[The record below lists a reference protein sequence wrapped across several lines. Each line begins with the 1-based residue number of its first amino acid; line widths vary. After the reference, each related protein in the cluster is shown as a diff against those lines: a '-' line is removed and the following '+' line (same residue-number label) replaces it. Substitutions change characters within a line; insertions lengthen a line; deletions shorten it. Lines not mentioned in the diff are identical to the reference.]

1 MMKKLLFL
9 IILTLLFS
17 RLTAQPF
24 SLKSTGPTKAF
35 HLNIYYGTEGKGAFV
50 QYRGQQGIIP
60 LKLKSRVLQ
69 SNAKDK
75 TEPSKIT
82 YVWDELVGGKVTGSY
97 GLTQEAEKLSK
108 VWYIRNKDAKLF
120 KLENAPEQ
128 EGDSGHDKY
137 LLHGVLISFYHSTNE
152 LLSFRYPDGS
162 AQSHHLPE
170 FDLPDPV
177 RQGILADYNF
187 DGYDDVAFSIPDAG
201 MGVYRTFSIYLYN
214 PESKHFQQLAE
225 PNDSKAN
232 CSGFC
237 DVTLDRKNK
246 LLMTSCRGAATW
258 WKDAYRFTSG
268 NKLVWLRSIKSQ

>member
-1 MMKKLLFL
+1 MKKFLFL
-9 IILTLLFS
+9 IILAMLFS
-17 RLTAQPF
+17 RITAQPF
-24 SLKSTGPTKAF
+24 SLKSTGLAKDF

-60 LKLKSRVLQ
+60 LKLKSRVVQ
-69 SNAKDK
+69 SNVKDK
-75 TEPSKIT
+75 TGPSKIT
-82 YVWDELVGGKVTGSY
+82 YVWDELVGGKLTGSY

-108 VWYIRNKDAKLF
+108 VRYTRNRDAKLF

-128 EGDSGHDKY
+128 DGAIGKDKY

-152 LLSFRYPDGS
+152 QLSFSYPDGLV
-162 AQSHHLPE
+162 QNLQLPE

-177 RQGILADYNF
+177 RQGIIADYNF

-214 PESKHFQQLAE
+214 PKSKHFQQLAE

-237 DVTLDRKNK
+237 DVTLDKKNK

-258 WKDAYRFTSG
+258 WKDAYCFASG